1 LILLDGSHHY
11 MQTYKKAWR
20 QAYGVPD
27 GVGLNDEYAVIF
39 ESEVLCAFTMRI
51 VPVDYEQ
58 LRKELLAL
66 PNYQAR
72 VNVVVQRVMTSGLP
86 VKSTDIAFAAE
97 SLCRKIA
104 AADKYDPKKKFKGD
118 ITLIR
123 AEIGTAREEDV
134 GRDYHLHEVTDG
146 QVNVHVVSG
155 DHDTF
160 VQGKSSD
167 TTASIITNI
176 LTSQKFGDDGG
187 S

>member
-1 LILLDGSHHY
+1 LDGSHHY

-20 QAYGVPD
+20 QAYGVVD
-27 GVGLNDEYAVIF
+27 GVGFDDEYASIF

-72 VNVVVQRVMTSGLP
+72 VNVVVQRVMASGLP

-97 SLCRKIA
+97 SLCKKIA
-104 AADKYDPKKKFKGD
+104 AADKYDPKKKFRGD

-134 GRDYHLHEVTDG
+134 GRDYHLHEVTDH